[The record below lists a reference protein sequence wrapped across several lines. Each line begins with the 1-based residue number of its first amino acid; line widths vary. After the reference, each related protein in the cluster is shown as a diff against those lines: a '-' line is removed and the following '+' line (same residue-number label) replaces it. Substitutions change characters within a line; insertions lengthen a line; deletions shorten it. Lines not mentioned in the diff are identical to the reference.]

1 MTAKTVVDVILG
13 EAKAG
18 SYQDMLAI
26 ASVISNRATGG
37 RTSWQDVVAR
47 TPEFNA
53 YGNPLPRGV
62 NKYRSMAQKAINQV
76 KTTGPIHNATFYA
89 TPNKLKNLPKGL
101 SRVTETDGHVFLTDP
116 QKRPIYTGSGLKRID
131 YAKINDSI
139 PTTVSDDSL
148 MNLEYNNA
156 GLPDANAPIPAGLF
170 GAAPKSNGLGL
181 SALNPSGTIGGELS
195 YVRRDQKIDPNYPIS
210 AAISGAGKE
219 LGKDIQVTSG
229 YRSPSYNRSVG
240 GAKNSLHVQKKA
252 MDISMAGMSN
262 KQRQEL
268 VQNLT
273 QRGAG
278 GFITY
283 DSMPDIL
290 HVDMRNRKSEFR
302 PHFMHNKSK
311 DFMHRAP
318 EWFKEMD
325 RNDGV
330 LLPKEKIPVYQ
341 PQTSAAGDSIN
352 PLNNRPILNN
362 GDGTYSTEETITVTH
377 PSMNGGKP
385 TNVPSI
391 WGGQRYDNEDEIVD
405 RAINS
410 GQTFQSFESIPAAVS
425 AAKERSNR
433 LAQGLKSRPTPVDFS
448 TNLYP
453 SGKPK
458 ASDYSNYQ
466 MMKKHSALPLGM
478 AAPKPVA
485 RPTDIPKPTYTPKAS
500 DYSNYMMNVKQPT
513 LPTGSAIPTPAARPA
528 DLGPMAVIDG
538 PVGKPIQNVP
548 IPAPTLK
555 RESRF
560 DKAKRTFG
568 NNLKEQLKPETIAAR
583 GAGALIGGLLG
594 GPMGAKAGQMF
605 GPNIAQALNSRRGGI
620 FGGFNQNNQAPMQ
633 TGARMGSSSSEWG
646 SSQNKGAT
654 YSASDGAF
662 ITGLGNGTYSRT
674 NPITG
679 KSSQWNADGS
689 RSTKGY

>member
-37 RTSWQDVVAR
+37 KTSWQDVVAR

-62 NKYRSMAQKAINQV
+62 NKYRSMAQKAIDQV
-76 KTTGPIHNATFYA
+76 KTTGPVHNATFYA

-101 SRVTETDGHVFLTDP
+101 DRVTETDGHVFLTDP

-139 PTTVSDDSL
+139 STTVSDDSL
-148 MNLEYNNA
+148 MNLEYNSA
-156 GLPDANAPIPAGLF
+156 GLPGANAPIPSELF
-170 GAAPKSNGLGL
+170 SAEPKSNGLGL
-181 SALNPSGTIGGELS
+181 ANLVPSQVKQNEQFLESLLTGNWEGKPEAVQNLDPDFQSRLGPFLRTVDGAKIFSA
-195 YVRRDQKIDPNYPIS
+195 
-210 AAISGAGKE
+210 
-219 LGKDIQVTSG
+219 
-229 YRSPSYNRSVG
+229 YRSPSYQ
-240 GAKNSLHVQKKA
+240 AKI
-252 MDISMAGMSN
+252 ISNNMGKYGFGS
-262 KQRQEL
+262 KQRTAWNQDVAKMGPEAAGRKWRSTFRSKG
-268 VQNLT
+268 LT
-273 QRGAG
+273 KNIGMPGTSNHQRGLAVDLRYADAATRARAHKEAESFG
-278 GFITY
+278 LTFRMGHE
-283 DSMPDIL
+283 PW
-290 HVDMRNRKSEFR
+290 HVEPIKGWDRQVNPEFGLTPINPPTPRSRNE
-302 PHFMHNKSK
+302 
-311 DFMHRAP
+311 
-318 EWFKEMD
+318 
-325 RNDGV
+325 
-330 LLPKEKIPVYQ
+330 
-341 PQTSAAGDSIN
+341 PQTSAAPFGQVERQELGPAKRTPSASDYQDYRQS
-352 PLNNRPILNN
+352 PYQAPKKSKPAPI
-362 GDGTYSTEETITVTH
+362 D
-377 PSMNGGKP
+377 
-385 TNVPSI
+385 
-391 WGGQRYDNEDEIVD
+391 Q
-405 RAINS
+405 
-410 GQTFQSFESIPAAVS
+410 
-425 AAKERSNR
+425 
-433 LAQGLKSRPTPVDFS
+433 S

-453 SGKPK
+453 SGQPQ

-485 RPTDIPKPTYTPKAS
+485 RPTDLPKPTYTPKAS

-513 LPTGSAIPTPAARPA
+513 IPTPAARPA

-594 GPMGAKAGQMF
+594 GPMGARAGSMF
-605 GPNIAQALNSRRGGI
+605 GPQIAQRLNGNRQQGL
-620 FGGFNQNNQAPMQ
+620 FGGLFNQNNSVPIPTNRYM
-633 TGARMGSSSSEWG
+633 SSSSSTWG
-646 SSQNKGAT
+646 NADNQGAT
-654 YSASDGAF
+654 YTASDGAT